1 LEARSETNEFRRTIK
16 ATINNPVVP
25 EMETPKNNKVDA
37 IGKFLTK
44 LRKPTNYNQALIDD
58 IAKFNLKN
66 FREDLA
72 NAIGEALTSK
82 FDMTLLI
89 KVR

>member
-1 LEARSETNEFRRTIK
+1 MID
-16 ATINNPVVP
+16 NPRVV
-25 EMETPKNNKVDA
+25 ENDTPKNNKVDA

-44 LRKPTNYNQALIDD
+44 LRKPGNYNQALIDD

-82 FDMTLLI
+82 FDMTLMI
-89 KVR
+89 KVG